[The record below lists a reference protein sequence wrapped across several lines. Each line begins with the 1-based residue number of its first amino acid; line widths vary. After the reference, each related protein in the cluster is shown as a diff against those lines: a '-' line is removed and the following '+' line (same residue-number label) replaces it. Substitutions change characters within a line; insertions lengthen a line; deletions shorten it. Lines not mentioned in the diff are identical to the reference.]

1 MNQLWFTLL
10 VASAGFSVLALGLI
24 GSYLILGRSRRN
36 ARLEK
41 AEIIRQSERR
51 YGTLFNA
58 VSDIVYVH
66 DLDGRLLD
74 VNRPGAALLGVEPGA
89 LTGRNILDILAG
101 RSRRAVA
108 AYLEMLRSGRSEVS
122 GLFPLAGRDGR
133 CVVLEV
139 RSAAGAGEDGALH
152 VQGIARDVTKQLE
165 VERALRKR
173 ERELQRL
180 LGRAE
185 AMQASLRE
193 LSRELLRVQEEERRK
208 IGREL
213 HDEIGQLLA
222 AITINLQLMRKQPGA
237 HAEALL
243 ARQIEEA
250 ERLAG
255 DVFTRIRQVLRE
267 LRPIALNGAALM
279 PAIGQ
284 LLNEFSERT
293 GVRHTL
299 ADEAPELE
307 SLDDEKKA
315 AIFRVLQES
324 LTNVMK
330 YAGAS
335 SVRAALRS
343 EGGRV
348 TLTVADD
355 GAGFSPDAA
364 HGRGRTGGGFGLLGM
379 RERVQ
384 LAGGEFRVDSA
395 PGRGT
400 TIHISIPIAA
410 EGAAGTPQ
418 RKAVHA

>member
-1 MNQLWFTLL
+1 MSEAWFIVLA
-10 VASAGFSVLALGLI
+10 ASAGFSVLALGLI
-24 GSYLILGRSRRN
+24 GSYLILGRSRSD
-36 ARLEK
+36 ARREK

-66 DLDGRLLD
+66 DLEGRLLD

-89 LTGRNILDILAG
+89 LTGMNILDTPAG
-101 RSRRAVA
+101 RSRKAVA
-108 AYLEMLRSGRSEVS
+108 TYLEALRAGRAEVA
-122 GLFPLAGRDGR
+122 GLFPLQGRDGR
-133 CVVLEV
+133 CVVLEI
-139 RSAAGAGEDGALH
+139 RSAVGTGADGTLH
-152 VQGIARDVTKQLE
+152 VQGVARDVTKQKE

-185 AMQASLRE
+185 AMQGSLRE

-213 HDEIGQLLA
+213 HDEIGQTLA
-222 AITINLQLMRKQPGA
+222 AA
-237 HAEALL
+237 AL
-243 ARQIEEA
+243 ARQIQEA

-267 LRPIALNGAALM
+267 LRPIALDGAELM

-284 LLNEFSERT
+284 LLSEFSERT

-299 ADEAPELE
+299 TDEAPELE
-307 SLDDEKKA
+307 SLDDEKKT
-315 AIFRVLQES
+315 AIFRALQES
-324 LTNVMK
+324 LTNVTK
-330 YAGAS
+330 YARAS
-335 SVRAALRS
+335 NVRAVFRS
-343 EGGRV
+343 ENGQV
-348 TLTVADD
+348 TLEVIDD
-355 GAGFSPDAA
+355 GVGFTPARTP
-364 HGRGRTGGGFGLLGM
+364 GRGHAGGGFGLLGM

-384 LAGGEFRVDSA
+384 SAGGECRVESA

-400 TIHISIPIAA
+400 TVRVSLPVRPHIVTESH
-410 EGAAGTPQ
+410 Q
-418 RKAVHA
+418 RKAVNA